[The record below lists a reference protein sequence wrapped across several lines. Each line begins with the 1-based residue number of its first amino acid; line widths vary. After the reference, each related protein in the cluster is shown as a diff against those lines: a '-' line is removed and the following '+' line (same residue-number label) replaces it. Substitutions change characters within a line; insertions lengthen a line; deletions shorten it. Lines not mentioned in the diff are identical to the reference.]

1 MQPLYLVLLTLTVLL
16 PSTAT
21 AQAPGD
27 TLPERVVER
36 AYEAFNRHDAAAYM
50 SFFAPRLTLESV
62 RPDSLCQ
69 SRRTSREAEQGVLSK
84 EFAPGG
90 VFSTTKAVARRRFV
104 AGPFVVEEQ
113 AIAGKDGGVVHL
125 HIFEVKRGHIIR
137 EIDFDA
143 YGPPIPPTR

>member
-1 MQPLYLVLLTLTVLL
+1 MRRPWVLLLTLAVLS
-16 PSTAT
+16 PIPAA
-21 AQAPGD
+21 AQATDD
-27 TLPERVVER
+27 TLPERVVAR
-36 AYEAFNRHDAAAYM
+36 AYDAFNRHDAAAYM
-50 SFFAPRLTLESV
+50 SFFAPRLALESV

-69 SRRTSREAEQGVLSK
+69 SRRTSREAEQEVLSK

-90 VFSTTKAVARRRFV
+90 VFSTTKAVARHRFV

-137 EIDFDA
+137 
-143 YGPPIPPTR
+143 